1 MLSPAHRGAFA
12 FLRSSRTVQRSWA
25 PNTDPLYR
33 PLPARPPHAGGEIAV
48 QFLGAPAE
56 FAALAPEWNRLHEQ
70 AAAASVFNSWIW
82 QYHWWQV
89 YGGAQPLRML
99 VALERGAMVG
109 ILPVYIHTQRAL
121 GARVRLL
128 RFVGTGGD
136 TGPDD
141 LGPVL
146 APGREA
152 SAAAALANALL
163 RVAQTDVYLFSDID
177 PDSLFAEAL
186 GAAAGA
192 AGLAVLTGP
201 AQRISFIRLPATW
214 DAFLKAL
221 PSKRRSG
228 IRGARA
234 KLLATHPDARFF
246 VWHDP
251 ARLDHAVDRLA
262 ALHRKRWQAAR
273 ASHSFASAQYM
284 DFHRGLMHSLMRR
297 GWLRLYC
304 LEIGGELRA
313 ITYCYRLRNRVFCM
327 QAGFDPEF
335 AGVAPGAV
343 LLGYAIEHAIAEGNE
358 VFDFLRGE
366 HMYKGQLANGTRE
379 ARYAAAFR
387 PNARALAYRLRRVH
401 LPAWKARL
409 YGRPVP
415 TIEW

>member
-1 MLSPAHRGAFA
+1 M
-12 FLRSSRTVQRSWA
+12 
-25 PNTDPLYR
+25 
-33 PLPARPPHAGGEIAV
+33 
-48 QFLGAPAE
+48 QFLTAPAE
-56 FAALAPEWNRLHEQ
+56 FAALAPEWNRMHEQ
-70 AAAASVFNSWIW
+70 ADAASVFNSWIW

-89 YGGAQPLRML
+89 YGGVHPLRIL

-109 ILPVYIHTQRAL
+109 ILPVYIHAKRAL
-121 GARVRLL
+121 GVRARLL

-152 SAAAALANALL
+152 GAAAALANALL
-163 RVAQTDVYLFSDID
+163 RVAHTDVYLFTDID
-177 PDSLFAEAL
+177 PDSVFAQAL
-186 GAAAGA
+186 TDAAGA
-192 AGLAVLTGP
+192 GGLMVMSGL

-228 IRGARA
+228 IRCARA
-234 KLLATHPDARFF
+234 KLVATHPEARFF
-246 VWHDP
+246 VWDDP
-251 ARLDHAVDRLA
+251 ARLDAAVDRLA
-262 ALHRKRWQAAR
+262 ALHRKRWQAAG
-273 ASHSFASAQYM
+273 ASHSFATAEYV

-297 GWLRLYC
+297 GLLRLYC

-313 ITYCYRLRNRVFCM
+313 ITYCYRMRNRVSCM
-327 QAGFDPEF
+327 QAGFDPDF

-343 LLGYAIEHAIAEGNE
+343 LLGYAIEHAIGEGNE

-366 HMYKGQLANGTRE
+366 HMYKDQLANGTRQT
-379 ARYAAAFR
+379 RYVTAFR
-387 PNARALAYRLRRVH
+387 PNARALAYRVRRVH

-409 YGRPVP
+409 NGKPAP
-415 TIEW
+415 EIEW

>member
-1 MLSPAHRGAFA
+1 ME
-12 FLRSSRTVQRSWA
+12 RSSA
-25 PNTDPLYR
+25 PDTDPPIR
-33 PLPARPPHAGGEIAV
+33 PLPARPLHAGGEIAV
-48 QFLGAPAE
+48 QFLTAPAE
-56 FAALAPEWNRLHEQ
+56 FAALAPEWNRLHEE

-89 YGGAQPLRML
+89 YGSAQPLRVL

-109 ILPVYIHTQRAL
+109 ILPVYIQAKRAL
-121 GARVRLL
+121 GVRARLL

-152 SAAAALANALL
+152 RAAAALANALL
-163 RVAQTDVYLFSDID
+163 RVAHTDVYLFTDID
-177 PDSLFAEAL
+177 PDSLFAQAL
-186 GAAAGA
+186 TDAAGA
-192 AGLAVLTGP
+192 AGLRVMSGL
-201 AQRISFIRLPATW
+201 AQRISFIRLPASW

-228 IRGARA
+228 IRCARA
-234 KLLATHPDARFF
+234 KLLATHPDAHFF
-246 VWHDP
+246 VWDEP
-251 ARLDHAVDRLA
+251 ARLDRAIDRLA
-262 ALHRKRWQAAR
+262 ALHRKRWQAAG
-273 ASHSFASAQYM
+273 ASHSFATAQYM

-327 QAGFDPEF
+327 QAGFDPAF
-335 AGVAPGAV
+335 ARVAPGAV
-343 LLGYAIEHAIAEGNE
+343 LLGYAIQHAIAEGNE

-366 HMYKGQLANGTRE
+366 HMYKDQLANGTRE

-409 YGRPVP
+409 HGGALP

>member
-1 MLSPAHRGAFA
+1 
-12 FLRSSRTVQRSWA
+12 V
-25 PNTDPLYR
+25 
-33 PLPARPPHAGGEIAV
+33 RPPQTGGEIAV
-48 QFLGAPAE
+48 QFLTAPAE
-56 FAALAPEWNRLHEQ
+56 FAALAPEWNRLHEE
-70 AAAASVFNSWIW
+70 AAPASVFNSWIW

-89 YGGAQPLRML
+89 YGAAQPLRVL

-109 ILPVYIHTQRAL
+109 ILPVYIDTKSAL
-121 GARVRLL
+121 GVRVRLL

-152 SAAAALANALL
+152 SAAAALATALL
-163 RVAQTDVYLFSDID
+163 RIAHTDIYLFTDID
-177 PDSLFAEAL
+177 PDSVFAQAL
-186 GAAAGA
+186 AVAAGA
-192 AGLAVLTGP
+192 AGLAVMNGLG
-201 AQRISFIRLPATW
+201 QRISYIRLPATW

-228 IRGARA
+228 IRRARE
-234 KLLATHPDARFF
+234 KLLATHPGARFF
-246 VWHDP
+246 VWDDP
-251 ARLDHAVDRLA
+251 ARLDYAIDRLA
-262 ALHRKRWQAAR
+262 ALHRKRWQAAG
-273 ASHSFASAQYM
+273 ASHSFATAQYL

-313 ITYCYRLRNRVFCM
+313 ITYCYRLRNRVFCI

-335 AGVAPGAV
+335 AALAPGAV
-343 LLGYAIEHAIAEGNE
+343 LLGYAIEHAIGEGNE

-366 HMYKGQLANGTRE
+366 HMYKDQLANGTRE
-379 ARYAAAFR
+379 ARYVSAFR
-387 PNARALAYRLRRVH
+387 PNLRALAYRLRRLH

-409 YGRPVP
+409 FGKPVP
-415 TIEW
+415 EIEW